1 MTGPKSPDH
10 DAEIKTLDESDVV
23 EIEASESGTIDLSPF
38 LPPESK
44 TTARYKVRQ
53 RANSNG
59 H

>member
-1 MTGPKSPDH
+1 MTGPKSPEP
-10 DAEIKTLDESDVV
+10 EIETFDESDVV

-44 TTARYKVRQ
+44 TKTARYKVRQ
-53 RANSNG
+53 RAGSNG